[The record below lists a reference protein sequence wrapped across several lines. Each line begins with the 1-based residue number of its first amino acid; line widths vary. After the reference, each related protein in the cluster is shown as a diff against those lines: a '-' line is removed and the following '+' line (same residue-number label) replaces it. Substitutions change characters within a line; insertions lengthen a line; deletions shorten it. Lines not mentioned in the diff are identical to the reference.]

1 MKKIFPLS
9 ALLFF
14 FFIFFSCGSDKPDGL
29 PVSIKATAEKS
40 FIITAQAGDVTTKT
54 ITFSLDD
61 FAALKDYKKYVE
73 SGLIQTSSY
82 IEVKGVSEDVEL
94 VNVKL
99 SMNRDPKNNFTLPNI
114 TKSEKY
120 QGINELNFLDIIIKE
135 IASRGTST
143 VKLEY
148 KSNSS
153 FSSPVTISLYL
164 DSVFSF

>member
-1 MKKIFPLS
+1 MKKIFSLS
-9 ALLFF
+9 AILFIS
-14 FFIFFSCGSDKPDGL
+14 FIFFRCGSDKPDDL
-29 PVSIKATAEKS
+29 PVSIKANAEKS
-40 FIITAQAGDVTTKT
+40 FIITAQSGDVTSKT

-61 FAALKDYKKYVE
+61 FAALKDYKKFVE
-73 SGLIQTSSY
+73 SGEIQTNSY

-99 SMNRDPKNNFTLPNI
+99 SMNRDPKNNITLPNI
-114 TKSEKY
+114 TKSEKF

-135 IASRGTST
+135 IATRGTST

-153 FSSPVTISLYL
+153 FSSPVTLSLYL